1 MPDLTALRGALADQA
16 ARRALCGRRPG
27 PVLPRLRL
35 LTTAELL
42 CPAPPPACAADAA
55 GELDA
60 LCRAAAEM
68 LRRRPGWLAARLDAG
83 PLPVLARPALLQAA
97 VLAWL
102 RCALQAGADGVRLC
116 CRAAG
121 CAAVLELAGGADPR
135 GDAAALLARLA
146 GEGGGSA
153 VFAARGRFAAAVRLP
168 TADGLPLRP
177 AAAPADLLADRYSLP
192 RLYLDGFC
200 AEPEQ

>member
-1 MPDLTALRGALADQA
+1 M
-16 ARRALCGRRPG
+16 
-27 PVLPRLRL
+27 
-35 LTTAELL
+35 
-42 CPAPPPACAADAA
+42 
-55 GELDA
+55 
-60 LCRAAAEM
+60 
-68 LRRRPGWLAARLDAG
+68 
-83 PLPVLARPALLQAA
+83 
-97 VLAWL
+97 LAWL

-168 TADGLPLRP
+168 AADGLPLRP

>member
-1 MPDLTALRGALADQA
+1 MPNFTALREALAGQA
-16 ARRALCGRRPG
+16 ARRSACGLPPG
-27 PVLPRLRL
+27 TVLPRLRL

-42 CPAPPPACAADAA
+42 CPAVPPACAADACA
-55 GELDA
+55 EVEAVCL
-60 LCRAAAEM
+60 AARGM
-68 LRRRPGWLAARLDAG
+68 LRRRGSWLCFFCGDG

-153 VFAARGRFAAAVRLP
+153 VFAARGQIGRAHV
-168 TADGLPLRP
+168 
-177 AAAPADLLADRYSLP
+177 
-192 RLYLDGFC
+192 
-200 AEPEQ
+200 